1 MWKTRIQKCIPL
13 GTFSNK
19 LLSTHLWM
27 GFLPWEQEL
36 HCLILEKNGTII
48 NCTLF
53 WNDLEY
59 QHKNSTCQDLD
70 ELQGFSLYYMYSMS
84 HTWGLKQNN
93 ILYPV
98 SPNGGQHQFSPY
110 NIHMLPREMVMRVNQ
125 MITEGKCSDLLSNS
139 LNYCNSLRKCMKIS
153 MENLYVDIGT

>member
-1 MWKTRIQKCIPL
+1 MHTSWDIFQQAAFHTSLNGFP
-13 GTFSNK
+13 S
-19 LLSTHLWM
+19 M
-27 GFLPWEQEL
+27 GARASLFDTG
-36 HCLILEKNGTII
+36 KNGTII

-98 SPNGGQHQFSPY
+98 SPNGDQHQFSPY